1 MLYTLIAAVFL
12 ALIIAA
18 ICSLCEAVLYSLA
31 ANQIEVQKKTEPSS
45 AQILQLLRTD
55 INEPLT
61 ALLSLNTIAKIMGAA
76 ISGAAVARLLGDQR
90 VIWFSAAFTCTILIF
105 SEIIPRALG
114 GAFAYKLGP
123 VAAYSIRG
131 MVLLFKPIIWFRRS
145 IIGLL
150 PARKEDGNIGADE
163 LQTLAA
169 LSLESG
175 GIAEDEEKAIRNIIR
190 LKTRI
195 VREVMTPRTVT
206 FSLNENLT
214 VEQAMQN
221 VIRLG
226 SHSRLP
232 VYDSE
237 PDNVTGIV
245 LRKDVLLAA
254 VEGKANL
261 PLSHLIHPVHFVAET
276 APLNR
281 ILVDFFDRRQHLF
294 VVVDEYGSMTGII
307 SMEDV
312 IEEIVGREIVDET
325 DRAKDMRELARAQN
339 LEVRKKQRKNSLQ

>member
-1 MLYTLIAAVFL
+1 ML
-12 ALIIAA
+12 
-18 ICSLCEAVLYSLA
+18 
-31 ANQIEVQKKTEPSS
+31 KKAGHSS
-45 AQILQLLRTD
+45 ARILQDLRAD
-55 INEPLT
+55 INGPITAILT
-61 ALLSLNTIAKIMGAA
+61 LNTFAKTAGAA
-76 ISGAAVARLLGDQR
+76 IAGAAAAKLMGNQG
-90 VIWFSAAFTCTILIF
+90 VILFSAAFTFAILLF

-114 GAFAYKLGP
+114 VAFSYKLAP
-123 VAAYSIRG
+123 IAAYPIKG
-131 MVLLFKPIIWFRRS
+131 MVVLFKPILLFSRLMTR
-145 IIGLL
+145 LL
-150 PARKEDGNIGADE
+150 PARKEGGNISAEE
-163 LQTLAA
+163 LQILAT

-175 GIAEDEEKAIRNIIR
+175 SIAKDEEKAVRNILR

-206 FSLNENLT
+206 FSLNEHLS

-221 VIRLG
+221 IIRLG

-245 LRKDVLLAA
+245 LRKDVLQAA
-254 VEGKANL
+254 AEGKTSL
-261 PLSHLIHPVHFVAET
+261 PLSQMIHPVHFVAET
-276 APLNR
+276 APLDR
-281 ILVDFFDRRQHLF
+281 ILSDFFDRRQHLF

-325 DRAKDMRELARAQN
+325 DRAKDMRELARVQN
-339 LEVRKKQRKNSLQ
+339 LEARKKQRKDPL